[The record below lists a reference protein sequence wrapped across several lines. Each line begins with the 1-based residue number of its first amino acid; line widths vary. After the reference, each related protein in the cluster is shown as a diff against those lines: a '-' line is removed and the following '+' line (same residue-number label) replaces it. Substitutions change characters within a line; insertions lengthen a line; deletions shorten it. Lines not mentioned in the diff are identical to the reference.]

1 MPGKDQVKQLKGKAG
16 MAGNLS
22 FGCTVVQ
29 AGLMH
34 DPSPLPPVAAA
45 F

>member
-16 MAGNLS
+16 MAGNL
-22 FGCTVVQ
+22 CTIVQ

>member
-22 FGCTVVQ
+22 LDVVQ

>member
-22 FGCTVVQ
+22 FGC
-29 AGLMH
+29 
-34 DPSPLPPVAAA
+34 SPGRPDA
-45 F
+45 